1 MRLER
6 LLVAAAMLGASVS
19 AQAQTAPEPPGLTL
33 PMGARVR
40 LQTAA
45 APGSWVKGMLVSADS
60 ASIGLVPEGAP
71 PIGAN
76 QLRLSSASVARF
88 EMLTGR
94 KRQWLPGLLA
104 GVAVGL
110 LVGATAQVDPVACE
124 YDIDYECS
132 RGAAYAT
139 YGISLAALGA
149 GIGAL
154 VKTDRWTPVALDA
167 LAVPPQRVSGVAPR
181 LRLLP
186 GGGAEASVTVG
197 F

>member
-1 MRLER
+1 MSFAR
-6 LLVAAAMLGASVS
+6 LLVVAAVLGAAAS
-19 AQAQTAPEPPGLTL
+19 AQAQTADEPPGLTL

-40 LQTAA
+40 LQTVAVS
-45 APGSWVKGMLVSADS
+45 GSWVKGMLVSADTATIS
-60 ASIGLVPEGAP
+60 LVPEGAP

-76 QLRLSSASVARF
+76 QLRLPSTSIARF
-88 EMLTGR
+88 EMLTGQ
-94 KRQWLPGLLA
+94 KRQWLPGLLV

-110 LVGATAQVDPVACE
+110 LVGATAEVDPVACE
-124 YDIDYECS
+124 YDLDYECS

-139 YGISLAALGA
+139 YGIGFAALGA

-167 LAVPPQRVSGVAPR
+167 LAAPPPRVSGVAPR